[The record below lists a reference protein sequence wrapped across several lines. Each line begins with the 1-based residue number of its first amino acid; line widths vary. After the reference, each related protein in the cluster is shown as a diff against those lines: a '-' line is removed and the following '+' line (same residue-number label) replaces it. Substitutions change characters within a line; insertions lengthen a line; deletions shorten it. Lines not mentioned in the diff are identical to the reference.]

1 MEKTTFALGMKKLSD
16 AHPEREVTKD
26 TYEVYWERLQ
36 GLTDE
41 EFQVAVAFAL
51 DTMKYFPKI
60 SELLDAVHY
69 HKPTARDA
77 WNFLIECAENGR
89 SPEAVLGSIGPALKA
104 GLAAIGGFES
114 FQFTDFK
121 ELKFMFKDFKEAF
134 ERTMAQGPVALP
146 APEQKMLEEK
156 GNGFKS

>member
-1 MEKTTFALGMKKLSD
+1 MDKRLFLIGMKKLGD
-16 AHPEREVTKD
+16 AHPERLVTED
-26 TYEVYWERLQ
+26 TFEVYWERLQ

-60 SELLDAVHY
+60 SELLDAVHF

-77 WNFLIECAENGR
+77 WNYLIECAEDGR
-89 SPEAVLGSIGPALKA
+89 LPAEDILPAVKA

-121 ELKFMFKDFKEAF
+121 ELKFMFKDFKEAY

-146 APEQKMLEEK
+146 APEQKMLEK
-156 GNGFKS
+156 